1 MRWPD
6 NILVLSAAVL
16 AVFWQSAFQGLRHLL
31 GVQVDLLPPLMVYA
45 ALRCRFS
52 TVLTLALG
60 GGLLFDSLSANPL
73 GISVL
78 PLFAPGLVIF
88 VNRELIMREQLFA
101 QVFLGLCVSLAVPAG
116 TLLLLLTM
124 GHLPLVGWGTW
135 WQLLV
140 LGVGGAVAVPLW
152 SFVFEWLHQ
161 TFAYSRNR
169 VASFRPDREIR
180 RGRL

>member
-6 NILVLSAAVL
+6 NILVLSAAIL
-16 AVFWQSAFQGLRHLL
+16 AVFWQSAFHGVRHLL
-31 GVQVDLLPPLMVYA
+31 GAQLDVLPPLMVYA
-45 ALRCRFS
+45 ALRCRLS
-52 TVLTLALG
+52 TVITLALG
-60 GGLLFDSLSANPL
+60 GGVLFDSLSANPL

-78 PLFAPGLVIF
+78 PLFVAGLVIF
-88 VNRELIMREQLFA
+88 VNRELIMRDQIFA
-101 QVFLGLCVSLAVPAG
+101 QAFLGFCVSLAVPAC

-124 GHLPLVGWGTW
+124 GHSPLVGWGTW

-140 LGVGGAVAVPLW
+140 LGLGGAIAVPLW
-152 SFVFEWLHQ
+152 SVAFEWLHR
-161 TFAYSRNR
+161 TFAYGRTR